1 MSEDTTQKQV
11 MTTINALS
19 GRQSLAAVAWRRD
32 RAVAGPVQR
41 PASQQQPA
49 VLLPHPLTLNA
60 CMRND
65 SINRHNRLALVLA
78 ALALSLSVIQQAQAA
93 AWTTNAPMITARYG
107 HTVTLLPNGK
117 LLAVGGYSTNFAYI
131 ASAELYDPATGTWA
145 PAAGSSPALS
155 FTTLPRGPG
164 QRPAHWLPRAPI
176 TRRRCFQ
183 TGRCW

>member
-1 MSEDTTQKQV
+1 
-11 MTTINALS
+11 
-19 GRQSLAAVAWRRD
+19 
-32 RAVAGPVQR
+32 
-41 PASQQQPA
+41 
-49 VLLPHPLTLNA
+49 
-60 CMRND
+60 MRND

-145 PAAGSSPALS
+145 VTGTPALIRGQH
-155 FTTLPRGPG
+155 TAALLPSGKVLVAG
-164 QRPAHWLPRAPI
+164 GIGASGGFLSSAEL
-176 TRRRCFQ
+176 
-183 TGRCW
+183 